1 MDSWFLKY
9 IKIDAEI
16 IRPSSVNARVR
27 LYVFP
32 SPVCW
37 EGLDTLTPQ
46 QQQAHIVSRSGLLN
60 TTLQ

>member
-32 SPVCW
+32 SPVPTGR
-37 EGLDTLTPQ
+37 EE
-46 QQQAHIVSRSGLLN
+46 
-60 TTLQ
+60 